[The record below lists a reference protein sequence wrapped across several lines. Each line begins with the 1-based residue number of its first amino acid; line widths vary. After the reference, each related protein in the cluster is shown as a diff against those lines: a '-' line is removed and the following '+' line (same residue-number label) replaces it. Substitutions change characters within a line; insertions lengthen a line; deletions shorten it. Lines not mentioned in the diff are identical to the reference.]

1 VNIDRS
7 LFAGAGGVRFVSP
20 TFSTGST
27 QGDRRAQ
34 AIGQGSEFADHR
46 PYQPGDDLRRVD
58 WNAYTRL
65 STLLIR
71 LYHADRDQRIHLYID
86 ATGSMGVDDKLDRAG
101 TIAMCLALV
110 GLHHR
115 DRVVVG
121 CLRGDATPVVVSGQ
135 DTRALPGML
144 HALAPVQASGS
155 NDLRSAMLRCS
166 GERRADRGILLS
178 DLLMSDEELITTMRT
193 LAATAARPAVIQ
205 VLGPSDLT
213 PTLRGAL
220 ELQDA
225 ETGRK
230 LRVAGSRKLEE
241 AYAVAFSAWQKRVAA
256 AAARYRV
263 QLITAPTTVPVR
275 TILTEALRK
284 AGILEGQAR

>member
-1 VNIDRS
+1 MNIDRR
-7 LFAGAGGVRFVSP
+7 LFVGAGGVRFVSP
-20 TFSTGST
+20 TFSTGSQ
-27 QGDRRAQ
+27 QGDRRSQ
-34 AIGQGSEFADHR
+34 ALGQGSEFADHR
-46 PYQPGDDLRRVD
+46 PYHPGDDLRRVD

-71 LYHADRDQRIHLYID
+71 LYHADRDQRINLYID
-86 ATGSMGVDDKLDRAG
+86 ATGSMGVDGKLDRAG
-101 TIAMCLALV
+101 ELAMCLALA

-121 CLRGDATPVVVSGQ
+121 CLRGDAAPIVVSGQ

-144 HALAPVQASGS
+144 HALAPVEASGS
-155 NDLRSAMLRCS
+155 GDLRTAMLRCA

-178 DLLMSDEELITTMRT
+178 DLLMDDEALVSTMRT
-193 LAATAARPAVIQ
+193 LAATSARPAVIQ
-205 VLGPSDLT
+205 VLGPSDLS
-213 PTLRGAL
+213 PRLRGAL

-241 AYAVAFSAWQKRVAA
+241 AYAVALAAWQDRVAA

-263 QLITAPTTVPVR
+263 QIIPAPLDVPVR
-275 TILTEALRK
+275 TILTEAMRR

>member
-1 VNIDRS
+1 MNIDRS

-20 TFSTGST
+20 TFSTGSS
-27 QGDRRAQ
+27 QGDRRSQ

-46 PYQPGDDLRRVD
+46 PYNPGDDLRRVD

-65 STLLIR
+65 SSLLIR
-71 LYHADRDQRIHLYID
+71 LYHEDRDQRVNLYID
-86 ATGSMGVDDKLDRAG
+86 ATGSMGVDEKLDRAG
-101 TIAMCLALV
+101 DIAMCLALI

-121 CLRGDATPVVVSGQ
+121 CLRGDAAPVVVTGQ

-144 HALAPVQASGS
+144 HALGPIQASGAA
-155 NDLRSAMLRCS
+155 DLRSGMLRCA

-178 DLLMSDEELITTMRT
+178 DLLMPDEALLSTMRT
-193 LAATAARPAVIQ
+193 LAATSIRPAVIQ
-205 VLGPSDLT
+205 VLGPSDLS
-213 PTLRGAL
+213 PSLRGAL

-225 ETGRK
+225 ETGRR
-230 LRVAGSRKLEE
+230 LRIAGSRKLEE
-241 AYAVAFSAWQKRVAA
+241 AYAVALAAWQKRVAA

-263 QLITAPTTVPVR
+263 QVIPAPLTVPVR

-284 AGILEGQAR
+284 AGILEGKAR